1 MPCLG
6 TSIMK
11 QFFYTFCCI
20 LFFASCKTKA
30 KEIIIANSDSVK
42 LAQLDTAKFNKS
54 EYTSELN
61 ELNHIKSLSSKLGL
75 YNLVKQTDGYELR
88 LWLFHSMME
97 PGLLYI
103 LKGKDST
110 ATIFHYQIYCS
121 HSINAD
127 YLNPN
132 IDSAKM
138 ETLKPHHESWSK
150 YFQELQLDSL
160 FYLKT
165 QSEIKDKSFGMLD
178 GYAYTLEINDSGKYK
193 YLRYS
198 APEYFQE
205 KDINHKKFI
214 KFKEKLVN
222 PLIYNGMINP

>member
-1 MPCLG
+1 
-6 TSIMK
+6 MK
-11 QFFYTFCCI
+11 QLRCTFWCI
-20 LFFASCKTKA
+20 LFFASCKTKV
-30 KEIIIANSDSVK
+30 KESAVANSDSMK
-42 LAQLDTAKFNKS
+42 LAQLDTTKFDKF
-54 EYTSELN
+54 EYQLELK
-61 ELNHIKSLSSKLGL
+61 ELNHIKSLSAKLGL
-75 YNLVKQTDGYELR
+75 YNLVEQTEGYELR
-88 LWLFHSMME
+88 LWLFHAMME

-121 HSINAD
+121 HSTNAD
-127 YLNPN
+127 YLNPS
-132 IDSAKM
+132 IDSVAM
-138 ETLKPHHESWSK
+138 ESLKPQRESWSK

-165 QSEIKDKSFGMLD
+165 QSEIKGKNFGMLD
-178 GYAYTLEINDSGKYK
+178 GHFYLLEVNDSGKYK

-198 APEYFQE
+198 APDHFQE

-214 KFKEKLVN
+214 RFKEKFVN